1 MTLATEGAEDSKRRS
16 SVWVIFLIFTRLGLT
31 SFGGPI
37 AHLGYFR
44 EEFIARRRWM
54 SEAEYADMVALA
66 QFLPGPAS
74 SQVGFAIGVLR
85 GGFLGGLAAWA
96 GFTLPSVFLLI
107 AFAYGTAGFDSPLA
121 ASVLHGLKIVAV
133 AVVAQAVWGMA
144 RSLCP
149 DRERATIAVLAVLI
163 IAFVGGSLGQISAI
177 VLGGLIGLLIA
188 NRLPD
193 ATSATSAASS
203 HTHLAMPLSRGAGA
217 ALLLTAIALLGAL
230 PLLHHLNIGGQ
241 EIALFDAFYRAGA
254 LVFGGGHVVLP
265 LLQDSVVDA
274 GWVTPDAFM
283 AGYGATQA
291 VPGPLFTFAAYL
303 GFVSGPEPHGWS
315 GAAIALAAVF
325 LPGLLLMMGA
335 LPYWDTLRRFKS
347 ARAAMAGINAAVVGV
362 LGAAL
367 YDPAWTSAIL
377 NLKDFTLAVIA
388 FVLLMAWKAPAWMV
402 VVGTALGAVVFA
414 QIP

>member
-133 AVVAQAVWGMA
+133 AVVAQAVWGMT

-367 YDPAWTSAIL
+367 YDPVWTSAIL